1 MFSIRP
7 RWTRA
12 VVTCASL
19 LGLILLGAATP
30 AVGADVVRHDVD
42 ELQVSV
48 RFAEQLGGDP
58 CLEHTLFLLFG
69 TGLADEATVQYVH
82 RVLDGCTRQPL
93 ANAEGFATADVL
105 TVAPSLARARLVV
118 TVPLASAFPGAVGVP
133 DLPATV
139 DLDLTVRGT
148 GPVARQIGHSDEI
161 RPDGVRVVTRTL
173 HKQRTG
179 TLVSGTPDVF
189 VTPDVVPDVELVRR
203 TTTTIEVRP

>member
-1 MFSIRP
+1 MAIAAGTFE
-7 RWTRA
+7 
-12 VVTCASL
+12 SL
-19 LGLILLGAATP
+19 ELRG
-30 AVGADVVRHDVD
+30 VGR
-42 ELQVSV
+42 S
-48 RFAEQLGGDP
+48 FGG
-58 CLEHTLFLLFG
+58 
-69 TGLADEATVQYVH
+69 
-82 RVLDGCTRQPL
+82 
-93 ANAEGFATADVL
+93 ANAL
-105 TVAPSLARARLVV
+105 
-118 TVPLASAFPGAVGVP
+118 
-133 DLPATV
+133 V